1 MCGRFS
7 QIKSQQD
14 LEKYFGRQMKA
25 RFRGPNYNV
34 APTQYVPV
42 VTAEGMEEMRWG
54 LVPQWAKSLNV
65 GYSMINAVGETL
77 TEKVTYKRPLKYQRC
92 VVPASGFY
100 EWMGTPA
107 GKIPYYFHLR
117 GREIFGFAGLWVS
130 RKDSEGVVM
139 KSFTII
145 TSKPNSVVEPI
156 HNRMPVILRQEDEAV
171 WLDPEVTDEV
181 DLLSLCQPYD
191 AADMTKYPVGKAVGN
206 VRNNGPDLI
215 VPQEQV
221 LG

>member
-7 QIKSQQD
+7 QIKSQQE
-14 LEKYFGRQMKA
+14 LEKYFGRQMQA

-34 APTQYVPV
+34 APTQSVPV
-42 VTAEGMEEMRWG
+42 VTAEGIEEMRWG

-65 GYSMINAVGETL
+65 GYSMINAVSETL
-77 TEKVTYKRPLKYQRC
+77 TEKITYRKPLKYQRC
-92 VVPASGFY
+92 LVPASGFY

-107 GKIPYYFHLR
+107 GKIPYYFRLK

-130 RKDSEGVVM
+130 RRDSEGVEL

-145 TSKPNSVVEPI
+145 TTRPNAVVEPV
-156 HNRMPVILRQEDEAV
+156 HNRMPVILRREDESV
-171 WLDPEVTDEV
+171 WLDPAVTDEV
-181 DLLSLCQPYD
+181 DLLSLCQPYE
-191 AADMTKYPVGKAVGN
+191 ADDMSKYPVGKDVGN

-215 VPQEQV
+215 VPQV
-221 LG
+221 